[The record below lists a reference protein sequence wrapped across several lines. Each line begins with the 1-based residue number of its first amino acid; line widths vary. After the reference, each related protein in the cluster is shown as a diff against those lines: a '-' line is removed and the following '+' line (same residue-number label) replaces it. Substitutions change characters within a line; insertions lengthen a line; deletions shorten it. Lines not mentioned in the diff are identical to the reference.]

1 MLLARLC
8 QCGRAVQQR
17 LHPAASFA
25 TAPQAL
31 LRNSHTQE
39 QQHRGLQAGASSSR
53 SLSSTR
59 GHTDESNFG
68 ADFETR
74 KMIFDKSVSAST
86 KRHRALK
93 TLEDL
98 NDEDEEGF
106 ITEDDYS
113 DDEGAAGQVCGQKL
127 LVSIKIASRDMAL
140 NCN

>member
-8 QCGRAVQQR
+8 QCGRLAQQGLR
-17 LHPAASFA
+17 PAASFA
-25 TAPQAL
+25 AAPQAL
-31 LRNSHTQE
+31 LKNLNIQE
-39 QQHRGLQAGASSSR
+39 QHDRGVQAGASSSRR

-59 GHTDESNFG
+59 GHTDESNFE
-68 ADFETR
+68 ANFETR

-98 NDEDEEGF
+98 NDEDDEGF

-113 DDEGAAGQVCGQKL
+113 DDEGAAGQVC
-127 LVSIKIASRDMAL
+127 S
-140 NCN
+140 